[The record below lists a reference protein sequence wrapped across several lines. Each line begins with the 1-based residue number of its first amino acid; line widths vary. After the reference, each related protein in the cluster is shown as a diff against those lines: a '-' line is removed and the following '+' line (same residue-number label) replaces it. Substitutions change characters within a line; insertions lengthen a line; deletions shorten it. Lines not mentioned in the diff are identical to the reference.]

1 MRGEVRDGSFLKKSS
16 HAAPRPG
23 LDGGGDEAGE
33 RVRHGVHVVELRG
46 SEVEREEMAGEGGVA
61 EYARFLAGSSGL
73 MFLSGLAWVDTKT
86 PQNLAAATFMGRLG
100 GLV

>member
-1 MRGEVRDGSFLKKSS
+1 MRGPNGDGRSRRVRGEVRDGSFLKKSS
-16 HAAPRPG
+16 HAAPGPG

-61 EYARFLAGSSGL
+61 EYARFLAGSSG
-73 MFLSGLAWVDTKT
+73 
-86 PQNLAAATFMGRLG
+86 
-100 GLV
+100 